1 MSAIVRIECYKENL
15 RFSFNLSLK
24 GGSRSP
30 STSLIFLYG
39 LTSFFFKQR
48 FIMCRIAQLAP
59 HDFTKI
65 LPKYY
70 QNITKILPKFYQNFT
85 KFSNFEYH
93 KSHCTSL
100 TETLHHPHIQ
110 TITLRG
116 TKVPLWPLLFNQF
129 SFYLFLFYFTYNNQ
143 SNIYK
148 LKTFLLLFIFVVFK
162 TSKKNHRT
170 NGPDTTTA
178 RIGKNIARQRRWT
191 HVCCCN
197 CRHHHWTRRR

>member
-1 MSAIVRIECYKENL
+1 MYILHPCIYIIYIYYFIIIFKGCNSMHYIIIPPLFKSSEMSAIVRIECYKENL

-48 FIMCRIAQLAP
+48 FLMCRIAQLAP

-65 LPKYY
+65 LPKSY
-70 QNITKILPKFYQNFT
+70 QNLTKI
-85 KFSNFEYH
+85 SNFESH

-100 TETLHHPHIQ
+100 TETLPHPHIQ

-116 TKVPLWPLLFNQF
+116 TKVPL
-129 SFYLFLFYFTYNNQ
+129 
-143 SNIYK
+143 
-148 LKTFLLLFIFVVFK
+148 
-162 TSKKNHRT
+162 
-170 NGPDTTTA
+170 
-178 RIGKNIARQRRWT
+178 
-191 HVCCCN
+191 
-197 CRHHHWTRRR
+197 